1 MVLLIIF
8 LAIILYLAILAGID
22 CEDFG
27 IGLIIFMVLFFISG
41 LFYWGI
47 SAASYCAAEKQ
58 SVVVSKQEIYSLAD
72 NTGAEGRFLLGGG
85 TIKTEMYY
93 FYYIKVRGTF
103 KIHKVKADDVFLH
116 EDDIT
121 KAYVEEREIR
131 AVHPK
136 NWLLFDLPS
145 TETHIYVPK
154 GTVVQ
159 HYRIDLE

>member
-8 LAIILYLAILAGID
+8 LAIILYLSIRFGRD

-27 IGLIIFMVLFFISG
+27 MGFITFMVLFLVFG
-41 LFYWGI
+41 FFYWGI
-47 SAASYCAAEKQ
+47 SSIGYFAAEKE
-58 SVVVSKQEIYSLAD
+58 SVAVSKREIYSLAD

-85 TIKTEMYY
+85 SINTEMYY
-93 FYYIKVRGTF
+93 FYYIKVQGTF

-116 EDDIT
+116 EDDIK
-121 KAYVEEREIR
+121 KAYVEEREMR

-136 NWLLFDLPS
+136 NWWLLNIPS